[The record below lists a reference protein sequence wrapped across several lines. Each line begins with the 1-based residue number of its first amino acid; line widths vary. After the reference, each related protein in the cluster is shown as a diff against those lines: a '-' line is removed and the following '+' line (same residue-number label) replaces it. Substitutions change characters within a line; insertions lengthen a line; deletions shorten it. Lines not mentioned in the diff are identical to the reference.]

1 MEASVLEIYVYIGT
15 ASLCLK
21 NTMIFSKNQLG
32 ILHKITALFF
42 SKRENSRLADKNP
55 LTTDALL

>member
-21 NTMIFSKNQLG
+21 NTMILSKNQLG
-32 ILHKITALFF
+32 ILHKITAPFF
-42 SKRENSRLADKNP
+42 SKRENSCHADKFL
-55 LTTDALL
+55 LTADSDL